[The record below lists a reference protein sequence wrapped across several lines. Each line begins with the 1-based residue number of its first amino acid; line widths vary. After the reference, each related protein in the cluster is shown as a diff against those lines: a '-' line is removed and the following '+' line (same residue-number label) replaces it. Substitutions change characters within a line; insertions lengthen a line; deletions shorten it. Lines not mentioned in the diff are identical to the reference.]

1 MVVALLYFSN
11 LNLRELTN
19 SINLLH
25 RSAYF
30 VTESKLTA
38 VNATF
43 SSVEP
48 AAPTYAVYEWSLEK
62 RSAPML
68 LTEGTLNLDVGTKD
82 DNNILAELAKSEDPK
97 VISFSPDLSCL
108 RIGPQVFVK
117 EKTGNYADLKT
128 LELMMEESSPCFEH
142 IVLDGSKLVLASR
155 TRLSAIVPIR
165 NRKQKAAVGKENEK
179 PDADAASKEENKNV
193 SSDELKENVPANTN
207 SPSED
212 LKDEP
217 NDGEA
222 DNESLTSSSKA
233 ESSAWNSAEE
243 SWSEAS
249 TEADG
254 DIDAPMAAFES
265 SDDESSKAN
274 ESDTDSD
281 NESKSSSRDESLDA
295 PVATQGGLLEG
306 SDYDSGDQNLDWLDN
321 DDSYD
326 EASESEVDARYVSGS
341 DNNSMAS
348 EYQPL
353 VRAYGRSRAKR
364 YGSRGQQGLLMVYDL
379 NEGHPVQL
387 FKFSHLLTTVLN
399 DSPPAVHPTKPLVV
413 WPLSGGDILF
423 ADYRANSYFIRKFK
437 PSARK
442 GMYLHFSR

>member
-97 VISFSPDLSCL
+97 VVSFSPDLSCL

-142 IVLDGSKLVLASR
+142 IVLHGSKLVLASR

-165 NRKQKAAVGKENEK
+165 NRKQKAAAGKENEK

-193 SSDELKENVPANTN
+193 SSDESKEKVPADTP
-207 SPSED
+207 SPSKD

-217 NDGEA
+217 NDEGA
-222 DNESLTSSSKA
+222 NNQSVTSSSKA

-254 DIDAPMAAFES
+254 DIDAPIAALES
-265 SDDESSKAN
+265 SEDESSEAN

-281 NESKSSSRDESLDA
+281 NESKSSSRDDSLDA
-295 PVATQGGLLEG
+295 PVATQGGLLED
-306 SDYDSGDQNLDWLDN
+306 SDYDSGEQNLDWLDN

-364 YGSRGQQGLLMVYDL
+364 YGYRGQQGLLMVYDL

-387 FKFSHLLTTVLN
+387 FKFSHLLTTVLK

-423 ADYRANSYFIRKFK
+423 ADYRANSYFIRRFK
-437 PSARK
+437 PSTRK
-442 GMYLHFSR
+442 GMYLHFSG